1 MTKKLT
7 SNIVDLN
14 LLNDCFFGETSLQI
28 DVINIFLKETPS
40 KVEAIKFGIT
50 EQNHTQIRENAHYLK
65 STFSTLGV
73 PLNKEYLQLEEL
85 ARENESL
92 NNINAIFEST
102 LPTFNKCYQEYE
114 RILNELKNN

>member
-14 LLNDCFFGETSLQI
+14 LLNDCFFGETALQI
-28 DVINIFLKETPS
+28 DVINIFLTETPS
-40 KVEAIKFGIT
+40 KVDSIKSGIS
-50 EQNHTQIRENAHYLK
+50 EQNHIQIKENAHYLK

-92 NNINAIFEST
+92 SKINAIFEST

>member
-14 LLNDCFFGETSLQI
+14 LLNDCFFGETALQI
-28 DVINIFLKETPS
+28 DVINIFLTETPS
-40 KVEAIKFGIT
+40 KVDSIKSGIS
-50 EQNHTQIRENAHYLK
+50 EQNHIQIKENAHYLK

-92 NNINAIFEST
+92 SKINAVFEST

-114 RILNELKNN
+114 RILNELEND